1 MKDISVIVEALK
13 ENESFLITAHVHPD
27 GDSIGSQLALAHC
40 LTQMGKDVIII
51 NSDPVPP
58 AYAFL
63 PGSRA
68 IISPP
73 SNISQFFDAALI
85 LDCQGG
91 KRLGKV
97 ESLLN
102 RAKTTI
108 VIDHH
113 PTYDP
118 SKSGLGD
125 INFIDPSYSAV
136 GEVIY
141 DLIQELGIELDY
153 VLALNLYVSILT
165 DTGGFRHSNTTP
177 RLHRIIAGLIE
188 KGLNVSEI
196 ATLIYETN
204 PLPLVQLIGDCISI
218 LKIEQEGKIAWISI
232 TSQMLKNRGIPPE
245 EIEGEKIIDI
255 IRSIKSVMVSV
266 LFRET
271 DDKLIRVNLRSKNG
285 IKVNQ
290 TAVLFG
296 GGGHPYA
303 AGCTLNASLFE
314 AEKKVIGE
322 LKSLLSMQNAECGF
336 LTSAF

>member
-1 MKDISVIVEALK
+1 MKDLSAIVKALE
-13 ENESFLITAHVHPD
+13 ENESFLITGHVHPD
-27 GDSIGSQLALAHC
+27 GDSIGSQLALAYC
-40 LTQMGKDVIII
+40 LKRMGKEVSII
-51 NSDPVPP
+51 NSDSVPP
-58 AYAFL
+58 AYSFL
-63 PGSRA
+63 PGSET
-68 IISPP
+68 ILSSQ
-73 SNISQFFDAALI
+73 SNISQFFDAAVI
-85 LDCQGG
+85 LDCQEG

-102 RAKTTI
+102 RAKTI
-108 VIDHH
+108 IIIDHH
-113 PTYDP
+113 PTYPNP
-118 SKSGLGD
+118 SKTVLGD
-125 INFIDPSYSAV
+125 ISFIDPSYSAV

-141 DLIQELGIELDY
+141 DLIHELGLELDY

-165 DTGGFRHSNTTP
+165 DTGAFRHSNTTP
-177 RLHRIIAGLIE
+177 RVHRIIAELID
-188 KGLNVSEI
+188 KGLKVEQI
-196 ATLIYETN
+196 ATLVYEAN
-204 PLPLVQLIGDCISI
+204 PLSLVKLVGDCIST

-232 TSQMLKNRGIPPE
+232 SSQMLQNRGISPE
-245 EIEGEKIIDI
+245 EIEGDKIIDI

-271 DDKLIRVNLRSKNG
+271 DDKVIRVNLRSKNG

-322 LKSLLSMQNAECGF
+322 LKNLF
-336 LTSAF
+336 